1 MEKDAAVAPLADG
14 DSVNDCVRVAVRIRP
29 MIGREQ
35 FQKCEECITIPA
47 SNPNQVRTRCIS
59 QLHDQSRSGGCRLV
73 VVTAPP
79 ALASRM
85 PLIGMRAVAAV
96 VAGRD
101 GGVPQ
106 RGPVVVCV
114 PAPPIRA

>member
-1 MEKDAAVAPLADG
+1 MSLVIEWRRRCRHRAEIYRRDALAVVDVPTMQLFIRKNDWEHDPLADG

-59 QLHDQSRSGGCRLV
+59 QVHDQSQSG
-73 VVTAPP
+73 
-79 ALASRM
+79 
-85 PLIGMRAVAAV
+85 AV
-96 VAGRD
+96 D
-101 GGVPQ
+101 LSL
-106 RGPVVVCV
+106 
-114 PAPPIRA
+114 